1 MAHKGKEGMME
12 SREQFGWQQ
21 NKDGLVNLDPKEPG
35 NELEKKKISGRKK
48 MKQTVHT

>member
-35 NELEKKKISGRKK
+35 NELEKKRFREEKK
-48 MKQTVHT
+48 